1 MSGVL
6 AHVHVAG
13 VGLKG
18 IPSVRALSFDPRLVP
33 LARRASDHDPLEDEA
48 KYANLFPLLG
58 LPFFCGL
65 CCITIADF
73 DLLAT

>member
-1 MSGVL
+1 MRDIVT
-6 AHVHVAG
+6 AI
-13 VGLKG
+13 G
-18 IPSVRALSFDPRLVP
+18 IV
-33 LARRASDHDPLEDEA
+33 SDHDPFEDEA

-58 LPFFCGL
+58 LPSFCGL